1 MEELKNQFDED
12 DNDVDHE
19 VVDGI
24 ILHHHDDL
32 LPDIWH
38 QCMKLICRIGS
49 VLPVN
54 LEATPSK

>member
-19 VVDGI
+19 VDGI
-24 ILHHHDDL
+24 KWHHDDDL

>member
-19 VVDGI
+19 VDGI
-24 ILHHHDDL
+24 IWHHDDDL